1 MPAVSFINYNFSY
14 PNASDYALK
23 NINLTIDNGQYI
35 LICGPTGSGKTTLL
49 RNIKSEIAPVGT
61 SQGKIL
67 IMDCDRDDKNAKKL
81 AVKAGYVAQD
91 PDNQIIMDSVWHELA
106 FGLENMGLPSHI
118 IRRRMAETAT
128 FFSIDS
134 WINKKTYTLS
144 GGQKQILNLA
154 SVMAMQPDILIL
166 DEPTSQ
172 LDPIAAK
179 EFLQIVKK
187 INDEMGITVIISEHR
202 FENILSSAD
211 RVIFMENGMIIS
223 DTPPKVFVKNLY
235 SQNNSFCITLPA
247 PIKIAKYLG
256 ESQDYPLNVKEGRQ
270 WLNKN
275 NINLKNSVNLG
286 NDKNITAERKAIVLQ
301 AKHIW
306 YRYDKQS
313 DFVLRDASFEL
324 YNNEIHAIV
333 GANGSGKTTLM
344 HLLCGVYKPLRGKI
358 KKQPALKTGLL
369 SQDPKALFTK
379 DTLCDDLSLLKDK
392 YKYTDNDIQNILN
405 KLALNNL
412 SQRHPFDLSG
422 GELQK
427 AALAK
432 ILLISPDILI
442 LDEPTKGIDG
452 VYKAQLINILKELK
466 QQGKTILIVTHDL
479 EFAASCADR
488 CSMLFDGD
496 IICSDTGKEFFSSNM
511 FYTTQT
517 NRMTRGFIDGCII
530 AEDVKHE

>member
-1 MPAVSFINYNFSY
+1 MSAVSFINYHFTY
-14 PNASDYALK
+14 PNASDYTLK

-49 RNIKSEIAPVGT
+49 RSIKSEIAPVGKT
-61 SQGKIL
+61 QGKIL
-67 IMDCDRDDKNAKKL
+67 IMDTNRDDKINKKL
-81 AVKAGYVAQD
+81 AVKVGYVAQD

-118 IRRRMAETAT
+118 IRRRMAETAA

-179 EFLQIVKK
+179 EFLQMVKR

-202 FENILSSAD
+202 FEDILSSAD
-211 RVIFMENGMIIS
+211 RVIFMEKGMIIS
-223 DTPPKVFVKNLY
+223 DNQPKIFVKNLFN
-235 SQNNSFCITLPA
+235 QNNSFCITLPA
-247 PIKIAKYLG
+247 PVKIAKYLG
-256 ESQDYPLNVKEGRQ
+256 ESENYPLNVKQGRQ

-275 NINLKNSVNLG
+275 NIKLKNSN
-286 NDKNITAERKAIVLQ
+286 NNIIIHRDRKAIVLQ
-301 AKHIW
+301 AKNIW
-306 YRYDKQS
+306 FRYDKQN
-313 DFVLRDASFEL
+313 DFVLRDTSFEL

-344 HLLCGVYKPLRGKI
+344 NILCGVYKPSRGKI
-358 KKQPALKTGLL
+358 KKQSGLKTGLL

-379 DTLCDDLSLLKDK
+379 DTLYEDLSLLKDK
-392 YKYTDNDIQNILN
+392 YEYNDNDIQNILN
-405 KLALNNL
+405 KLGLDKL

-452 VYKAQLINILKELK
+452 IYKAQLINILKNLK
-466 QQGKTILIVTHDL
+466 QKGKTILIVTHDL
-479 EFAASCADR
+479 EFAASSSDR

-530 AEDVKHE
+530 AEDIKHE